1 MALVTICVT
10 AIGTDAWEKCNVV
23 NGIGLIDVVL
33 KAGEKDAILEKL
45 DEISGFTPSME
56 DVAKN

>member
-1 MALVTICVT
+1 MGNHSCIPTTT
-10 AIGTDAWEKCNVV
+10 A
-23 NGIGLIDVVL
+23 LIDVVL

>member
-1 MALVTICVT
+1 MEREQFKVLV
-10 AIGTDAWEKCNVV
+10 
-23 NGIGLIDVVL
+23 
-33 KAGEKDAILEKL
+33 KAMKAVYAQPTFIRQHLEQQAKDAILEKL

>member
-1 MALVTICVT
+1 MCIR
-10 AIGTDAWEKCNVV
+10 DREKCSVV
-23 NGIGLIDVVL
+23 NGIGLVDVVL

-56 DVAKN
+56 EVAKN